1 MRHLVEPGARG
12 LISFLLIAT
21 CGGCTKSAESKTR
34 HAGKTAGV
42 ETKVEGHEHKSGAHG
57 GLIVPLDGAHYHIEA
72 ILAEGG
78 KLRLLTLGED
88 ESRVQDVEN
97 QTITAYVRPL
107 GDSNARAFELK
118 PEPQPGDGP
127 GKTSAFLGQFPD
139 GLAGRDLMVVVPS
152 LRIDGQRLRFGFE
165 IPTPEASPTMPGKV
179 ADEEERALYLTPGG
193 KYTEA
198 DVLANGRR
206 TASMKFAGFRASH
219 DPHPTPGSRVCPIT
233 DTRANPDCSWII
245 GGKTYHFCCPPC
257 VDEFVRRAKDNPESI
272 RDPEAYVAPE
282 DRPK

>member
-1 MRHLVEPGARG
+1 M
-12 LISFLLIAT
+12 
-21 CGGCTKSAESKTR
+21 
-34 HAGKTAGV
+34 GKVAGV
-42 ETKVEGHEHKSGAHG
+42 NAKADEHEHKSGAHG
-57 GLIVPLDGAHYHIEA
+57 GLIVPLDGAPLSHRGDPGG
-72 ILAEGG
+72 GG

-88 ESRVQDVEN
+88 ESRVQDVET

-107 GDSNARAFELK
+107 GDLNARAFELK

-152 LRIDGQRLRFGFE
+152 IRIDGQRLRFGFE
-165 IPTPEASPTMPGKV
+165 ISEPESSPTMPGKV
-179 ADEEERALYLTPGG
+179 ADEEERTLYLTPGG

-219 DPHPTPGSRVCPIT
+219 DPHPHAGIACL
-233 DTRANPDCSWII
+233 PDHRYASQPRLLLDHW
-245 GGKTYHFCCPPC
+245 
-257 VDEFVRRAKDNPESI
+257 RKDLSLLLP
-272 RDPEAYVAPE
+272 ALCG
-282 DRPK
+282 